1 MPRSDVTIASAS
13 SVDSQTNDEVTHG
26 TKNKKP
32 QQITPLVIGDIIV
45 HRKSVYI
52 VSLKSINQSKEII
65 MSNQIAFAPIVI
77 NVEGKTKAERQISVV
92 RSASSSALTAC
103 LNVNGKVGKA
113 IRENAAQSGF
123 VEVAQ
128 HCMNSNYKPLAEMLA
143 INLGEPVVIS
153 NRASF
158 QSLPDLL
165 ESKIMV
171 AKLAKSG
178 GYRLDKKTGSLV
190 SNAKLSS
197 LMQMKA
203 VVTEIIDAVQR
214 AHEARKSQQNAIEA

>member
-52 VSLKSINQSKEII
+52 VSLKSINQRII

-123 VEVAQ
+123 VEIAQ

>member
-1 MPRSDVTIASAS
+1 
-13 SVDSQTNDEVTHG
+13 
-26 TKNKKP
+26 
-32 QQITPLVIGDIIV
+32 
-45 HRKSVYI
+45 
-52 VSLKSINQSKEII
+52 
-65 MSNQIAFAPIVI
+65 MSNQIAFAPIII

-123 VEVAQ
+123 VEIAQ
-128 HCMNSNYKPLAEMLA
+128 HCMNSHYKPLAEMLA
-143 INLGEPVVIS
+143 INLGEPVIIS